1 MMLSHNKSQIIPGV
15 WNNTTEKLFSDGV
28 GRKDGFEVIVMESSG
43 PYSVEYV
50 EHSIEDTWKL
60 IILTTIL

>member
-1 MMLSHNKSQIIPGV
+1 MLSHNKSQVITGV

-43 PYSVEYV
+43 PYSVEYI
-50 EHSIEDTWKL
+50 EHSVEDTWKL